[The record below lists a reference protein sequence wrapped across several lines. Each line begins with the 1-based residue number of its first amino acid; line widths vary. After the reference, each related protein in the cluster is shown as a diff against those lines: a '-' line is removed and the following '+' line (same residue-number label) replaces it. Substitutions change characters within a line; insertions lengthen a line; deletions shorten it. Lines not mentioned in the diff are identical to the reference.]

1 MTGTAAPQASWIAQS
16 NEHAQVVLAHIARFL
31 PEIGSLFGL
40 PGADERIVDLGPGID
55 ERRVA
60 AARVVLADLEQRL
73 AGERE
78 TNVRQDLAIMLD
90 LLRREIERALATTKL
105 LLPYGNVPET
115 IFRGMHTLLLEHN
128 EPARRRLALVRLA
141 RYAGEGGTPVL
152 VDAAARWRERSSQA
166 ELLGP
171 ARAEV
176 EKNLADH
183 PALIGGIAP
192 LFAAAQV
199 AGFEGAL
206 AKIQAQLVD
215 YETFVRD
222 EVLPRA
228 RAEFQLPGELY
239 RLALRDV
246 GVDMELEE
254 LVGRAQ
260 VSFREIQNEMNAL
273 APLVAREQGLPA
285 GDYRAVLRALK
296 AKQFTGEAIL
306 PHYESRMKDLE
317 AIIERERIVTL
328 PARAAQIRLASAG
341 ETAAQPAPHMQ
352 PPRLIGNTGERGT
365 FVLPLRMSA
374 SPGREAMAYDDFT
387 FEAASWTLTAHEGRP
402 GHELQFAAIVEQGVS
417 IARALFAFN
426 SVNVEGW
433 ALYMEAEAKPY
444 EPLDG
449 QLAALQHRLLR
460 AARAFLDPGVQ
471 AGTITVEEATR
482 VLTEDVVVSP
492 AMARQETERYT
503 FRAPGQATSY
513 FCGYQ
518 RLMALRAETER
529 VLGARFDRRR
539 YHDFLLSQGLLP
551 PSLLRQA
558 VLEGFVPAEAHPA

>member
-1 MTGTAAPQASWIAQS
+1 MAGTAAPQATWIAKS
-16 NEHAQVVLAHIARFL
+16 NEHAQVVLAHITRFL
-31 PEIGSLFGL
+31 PEVGSLFGL
-40 PGADERIVDLGPGID
+40 PGADERIVDLGEGID

-60 AARVVLADLEQRL
+60 AARIVLADLEQRL
-73 AGERE
+73 AGESASQ
-78 TNVRQDLAIMLD
+78 VRQDLAIMSD
-90 LLRREIERALATTKL
+90 LLRREIERGLATTRL
-105 LLPYGNVPET
+105 LLPYANVPET

-128 EPARRRLALVRLA
+128 PPERRRLALARLA
-141 RYAGEGGTPVL
+141 RYAGEGGTAVL
-152 VDAAARWRERSSQA
+152 ADAAARWRERASAA

-171 ARAEV
+171 SRAEV

-183 PALIGGIAP
+183 AALIGGIAP

-199 AGFEGAL
+199 TGFEGAL
-206 AKIQAQLVD
+206 SKLESQLVD
-215 YETFVRD
+215 YETFVRG

-228 RAEFQLPGELY
+228 RAEFRLPGELY

-260 VSFREIQNEMNAL
+260 VAFREIQNEMNAL
-273 APLVAREQGLPA
+273 APLVAREQGLPP
-285 GDYRAVLRALK
+285 GDYRSVLRALK
-296 AKQFTGEAIL
+296 TKQFEGDAIL
-306 PHYESRMKDLE
+306 PHYQSRMKELE

-374 SPGREAMAYDDFT
+374 SPGEEAMAYDDFT

-471 AGTITVEEATR
+471 AGTIAVAEATR

-551 PSLLRQA
+551 PVLLRQA
-558 VLEGFVPAEAHPA
+558 VLEEFVPAQR